1 MANPER
7 KILIPDGDTASPH
20 PFGVCGLALGLR
32 DRILR
37 LEDVKFGRI
46 KFGRCRRRE
55 GPIKGCLVEII
66 PSDCQKSSN

>member
-7 KILIPDGDTASPH
+7 IILIPDGDTASPH
-20 PFGVCGLALGLR
+20 PSGVCGLALELR

-46 KFGRCRRRE
+46 KSGRCRRRE
-55 GPIKGCLVEII
+55 GPINGCLVEII
-66 PSDCQKSSN
+66 PSDYQKPSD